1 MKKFFHEFKEFAMRG
16 NVLDMAIG
24 VVIGAAFGKIT
35 TSLVNDIIMPL
46 IGLITG
52 GIDLTQWNIVLNKA
66 AVAAGADPVTLG
78 IGNLLAVILDFIIVL
93 IMASSMDKDCVLSFI
108 PVAVLQG
115 SMTALAVVLSG
126 FMTDAVLNNIS
137 LVGNILISC
146 VGINLVW
153 PKTIN
158 VANLLPALLVAVG
171 MTGIV

>member
-78 IGNLLAVILDFIIVL
+78 IGNLLAVILDFIIVAFA
-93 IMASSMDKDCVLSFI
+93 MF
-108 PVAVLQG
+108 
-115 SMTALAVVLSG
+115 
-126 FMTDAVLNNIS
+126 
-137 LVGNILISC
+137 
-146 VGINLVW
+146 
-153 PKTIN
+153 
-158 VANLLPALLVAVG
+158 LLVKA
-171 MTGIV
+171 MNKLAALKKKDEEPAPEEPADPTTEELLAEIRDLLKEQK